1 MATFTVII
9 PTVGR
14 TTLRYAL
21 TSVAP
26 QLRDGDM
33 LHVLRNNDGD
43 YGNRARNDAIARAV
57 TSHLCFLDDDDEWL
71 PDALDKMRAF
81 ANEYPDRV
89 GVFRARYDALGDTG
103 TPQSLAQIG
112 TPMLVVPNIPG
123 RVGRFAPVDVSDPL
137 IRPARPGETEADVA
151 AQFSDYE
158 FLRSTL
164 ELLGSS
170 PMFVP
175 QVTTVIRPERG
186 RWRTLRYRV
195 ASVRRGLARR

>member
-14 TTLRYAL
+14 ATLRQTLA
-21 TSVAP
+21 SVAP
-26 QLRDGDM
+26 QLRNGDAV
-33 LHVLRNNDGD
+33 HVLRNNDGD
-43 YGNRARNDAIARAV
+43 YGNRARNDAIARAI

-71 PDALDKMRAF
+71 RDALDDMRAF
-81 ANEYPDRV
+81 ADEYPDRV

-103 TPQSLAQIG
+103 TPQNLAQVG

-123 RVGRFAPVDVSDPL
+123 KVGRFGPADVSDPL
-137 IRPARPGETEADVA
+137 IRPARPGETEADLA

-164 ELLGSS
+164 ELLDSA
-170 PMFVP
+170 PVFVP
-175 QVTTVIRPERG
+175 VVTTVIRPERG
-186 RWRTLRYRV
+186 AWRKLRYRT
-195 ASVRRGLARR
+195 ASLRRRFERR